1 MRIAARNCRLKGLNS
16 VTSKDQ
22 MSAPASSHDHDSLHT
37 GLNSAAFQ
45 GLLWTQFFGA
55 INDNVFRWFVIGI
68 GKTQYMPENLGTLL
82 VIGSSFFIVPYVV
95 FASVAGWLADR
106 FSKRKVIVACKVA
119 EIVIM
124 AAGVLAASMMGTP
137 NPAKEVDPFF
147 YLLLVVVFF
156 MGAQSALFAP
166 SKMGTIPELLDEHS
180 ISKGNG
186 YFNLFTLTAT
196 IIGMVGG
203 GWLSDVT
210 SQGQD
215 SLWIAAAVLV
225 GLAVVGTIA
234 SVFTKSLKAANPAAK
249 FPVTLIGENI
259 RDLMTLFRNKKI
271 VGFAVGVAFFW
282 SIAAFVQLNIDAFA
296 EESGSLTESDRNPLL
311 VAVVI
316 GIAMGS
322 VLAGYLSAGRIELG
336 LVPLGALGI
345 ALFALLL
352 SFAPADFIT
361 GRVMTAGMIIGCV
374 LLFGLGV
381 FAGIFNVPLEAYV
394 QHNSPIQTRGAIL
407 SATNCL
413 AFGGVLLMF
422 GVLGIMRWPTYD
434 GSMSLIEREL
444 TAASLNPEEKVAL
457 DELKRSYEKQL
468 RETLSDPNIK
478 INPNDIPPGL
488 AIRKFT
494 EGFQKDRASF
504 RKVAITELAH
514 RDATIRRELEETLP
528 LASYVSEWEHKSLKS
543 GRAEESE
550 KASSSFDRDSASLV
564 KKGIF
569 QAGKLPWLSSRQVF
583 LSIALMTLPIF
594 LFAFWKLRRPTVRLM
609 FWLLFKTLYRVRV
622 NGEENIPHDSGAIV
636 VANHSSWLD
645 GAIMVVLVPRIP
657 KTLAWAG
664 NFSHW
669 IMKKWAD
676 FCGVILITGG
686 PKSIKAGLNRAKETV
701 EKGDILGIFPEGG
714 ISPSGQLRTFK
725 PGLSKILN
733 EENTTPIVPAYFAE
747 TYGSLFSYSG
757 GRAFK
762 KLPDMIRRPLS
773 VHLGKPIQFKS
784 MFQLHQAVQ
793 RLSAEAM
800 EQLAGDFTCPA
811 AQFIYACKRRKFKS
825 KIADSTDQ
833 EEKGGSLLTRS
844 LVLRR
849 LLRRHVLGNDEQNV
863 GILIPPSLGGAIV
876 NLSLGLDRRVA
887 INLNY
892 TLSGELINYCIKK
905 AGIKHV
911 LTSRKVMEKFDFKLD
926 CKVVFLDDLKDKVTS
941 RDKIVAAM
949 QSFVIPASLLVRNLK
964 LNKVKPDDLMTIV
977 FTSGSTGTPKG
988 VMLSQKNIM
997 TNVQAINQVAAFVP
1011 QDTMVGVLPFF
1022 HSMGYTATLWAPMIC
1037 NIRGVYHFSPLDAK
1051 VIGKMV
1057 EKYSG
1062 TIIIAT
1068 PTFLRSYS
1076 RRCTPEQ
1083 FKTINAVVAGAE
1095 RLPGELCDEF
1105 EQKFNVRPVEG
1116 YGTTELSPIT
1126 AVNIPPSRQLGS
1138 KHQADNKEGTVGRP
1152 IPFVAAKVTD
1162 LDSGAELG
1170 PNQSGMLWIKGPNVM
1185 KGYLDMPKETAEV
1198 LVDGWYKTGD
1208 VAMIDDEGFIKITG
1222 RMSRFSKIGGEMV
1235 PHLKIEEVLSAFL
1248 DQTPTS
1254 DNDNALSCAVTAVTD
1269 EKKGERL
1276 IVLYTE
1282 TAKSVDSMI
1291 EALKAAG
1298 LPNIFIPSPDS
1309 FFKVDQLPILGTG
1322 KLDLKGIR
1330 DLAIRLTTAAG

>member
-1 MRIAARNCRLKGLNS
+1 MS
-16 VTSKDQ
+16 V
-22 MSAPASSHDHDSLHT
+22 PANSHDHDSLHS
-37 GLNSAAFQ
+37 GLQSAAFQ

-82 VIGSSFFIVPYVV
+82 VIGSSFFIVPYIV

-106 FSKRKVIVACKVA
+106 FSKRNVIVVCKVA

-124 AAGVLAASMMGTP
+124 VAGVVAVSMMGTP
-137 NPAKEVDPFF
+137 NPAKGVDPCF
-147 YLLLVVVFF
+147 YLLLAVVFF

-166 SKMGTIPELLDEHS
+166 SKIGTIPELLDEHS
-180 ISKGNG
+180 ISRGNG

-210 SQGQD
+210 NQGRD
-215 SLWIAAAVLV
+215 KLWVAAAVLV
-225 GLAVVGTIA
+225 GLAVVGTLA
-234 SVFTKSLKAANPAAK
+234 SFFTKSLGAANPSAK

-259 RDLMTLFRNKKI
+259 RDLVTLFRNQRI
-271 VGFAVGVAFFW
+271 VWFAVGVAFFW

-322 VLAGYLSAGRIELG
+322 VLAGYLSVGRIELG
-336 LVPLGALGI
+336 LVPIGAIGI
-345 ALFALLL
+345 AVFALML
-352 SFAPADFIT
+352 SFAPPDFIT
-361 GRVMTAGMIIGCV
+361 GRLMTTGMITGCV

-394 QHNSPIQTRGAIL
+394 QHNSPIESRGSIL

-422 GVLGIMRWPTYD
+422 GVLEVMRRPTYD
-434 GSMSLIEREL
+434 GSMDKIEKQF
-444 TAASLNPEEKVAL
+444 TAASLKDPDEKAEL
-457 DELKRSYEKQL
+457 EELKRSYEEQL
-468 RETLSDPNIK
+468 RNTLKDPEIK
-478 INPNDIPPGL
+478 VDSNSVPPGL

-494 EGFQKDRASF
+494 ERFQGERSAF
-504 RKVAITELAH
+504 RDIAITELAH
-514 RDATIRRELEETLP
+514 HDATVRRELKRTLP
-528 LASYVSEWEHKSLKS
+528 VSSYVTEWEPSS
-543 GRAEESE
+543 MDR
-550 KASSSFDRDSASLV
+550 KAAAAVGKAAPALDRSAARLV
-564 KKGIF
+564 KKGST
-569 QAGKLPWLSSRQVF
+569 QAGKLPWLTSRQVF
-583 LSIALMTLPIF
+583 LSIAFMTLPIIA
-594 LFAFWKLRRPTVRLM
+594 FAFWKLARQTARLT
-609 FWLLFKTLYRVRV
+609 FWGLFKALYRIRV
-622 NGEENIPHDSGAIV
+622 NGAENIPQNSGAIV

-645 GAIMVVLVPRIP
+645 GAIMLVLVPRIP
-657 KTLAWAG
+657 RTLAWAG
-664 NFSHW
+664 NFSSW
-669 IMKKWAD
+669 AMKKWAD

-686 PKSIKAGLNRAKETV
+686 PKSIKEGLKRAKETV
-701 EKGDILGIFPEGG
+701 KNGEIIGIFPEGS
-714 ISPSGQLRTFK
+714 ISPSGQLRAFK
-725 PGLSKILN
+725 PGLSKILD
-733 EENTTPIVPAYFAE
+733 EENPAPIIPAYFAE

-757 GRAFK
+757 GRVFRK
-762 KLPDMIRRPLS
+762 WPDTIRRPLS
-773 VHLGKPIQFKS
+773 VHFGKPIQYKS
-784 MFQLHQAVQ
+784 MFELHQAVQ
-793 RLSAEAM
+793 RLSVEAM
-800 EQLAGDFTCPA
+800 EKPAGNFTCPG

-833 EEKGGSLLTRS
+833 EEKGGSLLTRC

-849 LLRRHVLGNDEQNV
+849 LLREHVLGADEQNV
-863 GILIPPSLGGAIV
+863 GVLIPPSLGGAIV
-876 NLSLGLDRRVA
+876 NLTLALDRRVA

-892 TLSGELINYCIKK
+892 TLSVELINYCIKK
-905 AGIKHV
+905 AGIRHV
-911 LTSRKVMEKFDFKLD
+911 LTSRKVMEKFDLQLD
-926 CKVVFLDDLKDKVTS
+926 CEVIYLDDLKDKVTTGA
-941 RDKIVAAM
+941 KIVSAM
-949 QSFVIPASLLVRNLK
+949 QSYLMPASLLVRYLK
-964 LNKVKPDDLMTIV
+964 LSQVKPQDLMTIV
-977 FTSGSTGTPKG
+977 FTSGSTGVPKG

-1011 QDTMVGVLPFF
+1011 QDTMVGILPFF

-1051 VIGKMV
+1051 VIGKLV

-1062 TIIIAT
+1062 TVIIAT
-1068 PTFLRSYS
+1068 PTFLRSFT

-1095 RLPGELCDEF
+1095 RLPVELCDEF

-1138 KHQADNKEGTVGRP
+1138 KHQPDNKEGTVGRP

-1162 LDSGAELG
+1162 LDTGAELG

-1185 KGYLDMPKETAEV
+1185 IGYLDMPKETAEV

-1208 VAMIDDEGFIKITG
+1208 VAIIDDQGFIKITG

-1248 DQTPTS
+1248 DQNS
-1254 DNDNALSCAVTAVTD
+1254 ANDADNVLSCAVTAVAD

-1276 IVLYTE
+1276 IVLYAE
-1282 TAKSVDSMI
+1282 TPHSVDSMI
-1291 EALKAAG
+1291 GALKSAG

-1309 FFKVDQLPILGTG
+1309 FYKVDQLPILGTG

-1330 DLAIRLTTAAG
+1330 DLANQLTASG